1 MKFEHAP
8 ELNTE
13 SPAYDAVIREL
24 DKIIYNN
31 PEDVAEGLTLRD
43 AFISTESQVG
53 DFITPFGAK
62 ERRVEK
68 IKRLSDALNL
78 ELTAR
83 TPIWKIVKDYESVL
97 KVQ

>member
-8 ELNTE
+8 ELNTG
-13 SPAYDAVIREL
+13 SPAYNAVICEL
-24 DKIIYNN
+24 DKIIYDD

-78 ELTAR
+78 DLTES
-83 TPIWKIVKDYESVL
+83 TSIWKIVKDYESTR
-97 KVQ
+97 KIQ